1 MNSLV
6 ESKKEIIDFLGKTH
20 PSLLEGNS
28 QCIEIRPITRNDY
41 NFNLSKS
48 LNLWNLNDK
57 STKRIDNFLELHNE
71 TPYCLYYSV
80 FTFNYDKPVSTKA
93 GKPAKKGRITAE
105 GAEYTEEIA
114 LDFDGVSEEEFFKL
128 KNDFEKTHLK
138 PIWVFT
144 GHGYHCHILL
154 NEKVRD
160 KELLKKAVYLFR
172 SKGFNCDTACIDPA
186 RVMRLPF
193 TYNYKGY
200 KVGKQ
205 PILARIIEDT
215 DERYSIE
222 EVFHIVGMLPTKNKD
237 AENYLLQ
244 QEINFDNRNDTA
256 IEKLVYPYINMEDL
270 PEPVCKILTHCPEGY
285 RNSAFGFLIK
295 FFKGT
300 MKLTMYQIE
309 EILTLWSTYACTPSM
324 SIKKDFRRLY
334 NSGGFTY
341 SPDLTAKYGY
351 IDFSEHLSIQ
361 AKRHILIPNHIF
373 NKANKIDGKVLKLY
387 FALKALQHIE
397 KPTTVEE
404 IADFLKIS
412 EITVRRILPTAI
424 KTGLVYSEITNKKN
438 GSVYLY
444 YPSKFYS
451 VKEGYSKYSFSD
463 INLFVR
469 ELNTNE
475 FKLYLY
481 LCYKCFKTQTCFTR
495 QETIAEGI
503 GVDRTTANKILKQLT
518 SKYYLKT
525 EKIQLT
531 KNVSYCKYLLI
542 K

>member
-1 MNSLV
+1 MVSLL
-6 ESKKEIIDFLGKTH
+6 ENKNEIITFLGKIH
-20 PSLLEGNS
+20 PSLFEGNS

-41 NFNLSKS
+41 NFDLSKS
-48 LNLWNLNDK
+48 LNLWNLNEK
-57 STKRIDNFLELHNE
+57 SEKRIDNFLELHNE

-80 FTFNYDKPVSTKA
+80 FTFDYDKPVLTKA
-93 GKPAKKGRITAE
+93 GKKAKKGRITAE
-105 GAEYTEEIA
+105 GAEYAEEIA
-114 LDFDGVSEEEFFKL
+114 LDFDGVSEEEFFQL
-128 KNDFEKTHLK
+128 KNDFDKTNIKAL
-138 PIWVFT
+138 WVFT

-172 SKGFNCDTACIDPA
+172 AKGFNCDAACIDPA

-193 TYNYKGY
+193 TYNYKGF
-200 KVGKQ
+200 KEGKE
-205 PILARIIEDT
+205 PIKTMIIEDT
-215 DERYSIE
+215 DERYSLE
-222 EVFHIVGMLPTKNKD
+222 EVFNMVGMLPTKNKD
-237 AENYLLQ
+237 AEDYLLH
-244 QEINFDNRNDTA
+244 QEIEFKNGNDTA

-295 FFKGT
+295 FFKDT

-309 EILTLWSTYACTPSM
+309 EILTLWSQYACSPSM
-324 SIKKDFRRLY
+324 SIKRDFRRLY
-334 NSGGFTY
+334 SSGGFKY

-351 IDFSEHLSIQ
+351 INFSEHLEIQ

-387 FALKALQHIE
+387 FALKALQHID

-404 IADFLKIS
+404 ISKFLQTS
-412 EITVRRILPTAI
+412 ERSLRRILPIAL
-424 KTGLVYSEITNKKN
+424 KTGLIYQEITNKKT
-438 GSVYLY
+438 GSVYMY

-451 VKEGYSKYSFSD
+451 VQEGYSKYSFSD

-469 ELNTNE
+469 ELNANE

-481 LCYKCFKTQTCFTR
+481 MAYKCFKTNTCFTR
-495 QETIAEGI
+495 QENIAEGVGI
-503 GVDRTTANKILKQLT
+503 DRTTANKILKQL
-518 SKYYLKT
+518 SNKYYLKT

-531 KNVSYCKYLLI
+531 KNVSYCKYILM